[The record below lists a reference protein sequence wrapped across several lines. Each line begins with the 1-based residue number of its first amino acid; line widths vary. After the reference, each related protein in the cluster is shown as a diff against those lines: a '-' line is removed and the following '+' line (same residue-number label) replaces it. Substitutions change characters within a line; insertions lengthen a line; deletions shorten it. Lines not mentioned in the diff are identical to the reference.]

1 MRTRLSACCDEKADE
16 IIELLRKN
24 GYLAYYVGGCVRD
37 ALMGKT
43 PHDFDI
49 ATNALPD
56 QTARLFRE
64 NGYAVLETGSPARD
78 GFHLFRKACL

>member
-56 QTARLFRE
+56 QTARR
-64 NGYAVLETGSPARD
+64 RIQ
-78 GFHLFRKACL
+78 